1 MAVISP
7 WKGIIAVKPE
17 ATAFTA
23 ETTMADT
30 NRFPAFDV
38 SFKSTP
44 DLISVRT
51 LNQTWGKVANM
62 AGARIKG
69 ELTYSIYLRGQSGT
83 AGAALY
89 YADQLKMCGLSV
101 TNTPG
106 SSNTIA
112 PSETFTGAT
121 IYPARSYSVWYYED
135 GKIYKMSGCQAN
147 LKLIAKAGEPAVLQF
162 TVMGCHWETVDG
174 AIAPTSGVSTNVPPN
189 FVGATMSTIGTET
202 PILETLEL
210 DLGND
215 IQEYV
220 EANAPTGLRGYRI
233 MNRAPKGKMNP
244 EDTTLLDIAYWTQ
257 VRNGTTGALSTGN
270 IGTGTGNKWSL
281 SSSLI
286 QYQNVTMGERGGARI
301 LDIEFD
307 VKTAS
312 GAAEGA
318 EFTLTIGQA

>member
-17 ATAFTA
+17 ATAYTA
-23 ETTMADT
+23 ETSMAT
-30 NRFPAFDV
+30 SNCFPAFDV

-44 DLISVRT
+44 DLLSVRT
-51 LNQTWGKVANM
+51 LNQTWGKLANTP
-62 AGARIKG
+62 GARLKG

-83 AGAALY
+83 AGAILF
-89 YADQLKMCGLSV
+89 YADQLKMAGLSV
-101 TNTPG
+101 TVNAG
-106 SSNTIA
+106 VSNVVA

-121 IYPARSYSVWYYED
+121 VYPARSYSVWYYED
-135 GKIYKMSGCQAN
+135 GKAYKMSGCQAN
-147 LKLIAKAGEPAVLQF
+147 MKLVAKAGEPAVLTF
-162 TVMGCHWETVDG
+162 TVMGCHWETADL
-174 AIAPTSGVSTNVPPN
+174 AISATSGVSTNVPPN

-215 IQEYV
+215 VQEYV

-244 EDTTLLDIAYWTQ
+244 EDTTLGDIAYWTQ
-257 VRNGTTGALSTGN
+257 LRNGTTGQLSTGN
-270 IGTGTGNKWSL
+270 IGSGTGNKWSL
-281 SSSLI
+281 TAPLI
-286 QYQNVTMGERGGARI
+286 QYQNITMGERGGARM

-307 VKTAS
+307 VKTAA

-318 EFTLTIGQA
+318 EFTLTIGQS